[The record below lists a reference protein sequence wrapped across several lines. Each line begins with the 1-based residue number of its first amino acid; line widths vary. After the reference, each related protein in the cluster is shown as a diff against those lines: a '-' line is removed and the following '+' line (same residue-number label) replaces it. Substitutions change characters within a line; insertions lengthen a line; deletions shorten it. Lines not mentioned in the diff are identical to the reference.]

1 MIRVD
6 FQFYVEEYNG
16 IIIEDERSLKQP
28 ILKANTYLNQIMHL
42 QPTEDEME
50 LVKLCLCEL
59 SDMIYQDDMNR
70 MEHGGRE
77 VQSENTDGY
86 SVNYATEAEAGKIAV
101 DALQTKI
108 YAVIRRYL
116 AHTGLLYLGGECQ
129 CLRML
134 RLRYSISGQTGRAGR
149 WCLFLM
155 SSIRSGFTRT
165 RKAP

>member
-28 ILKANTYLNQIMHL
+28 ILKANTYLNQVMHL
-42 QPTEDEME
+42 QPSENDME

-59 SDMIYQDDMNR
+59 ADMIYQDDMNR

-86 SVNYATEAEAGKIAV
+86 SVNYATEAEAGKT
-101 DALQTKI
+101 LCKRKSTRSS
-108 YAVIRRYL
+108 AVI
-116 AHTGLLYLGGECQ
+116 
-129 CLRML
+129 
-134 RLRYSISGQTGRAGR
+134 
-149 WCLFLM
+149 
-155 SSIRSGFTRT
+155 
-165 RKAP
+165 